1 MPKKG
6 GLELEDDIFKEDFI
20 DRVFK
25 ERELANIP
33 IKDIVVEPQ
42 PRKIFQGI
50 DELAYSIEKLG
61 LLQPVVVMP
70 KGHGRY
76 LLIAGERRLKA
87 CQKLGWST
95 IPARIVKGLSQED
108 IRAIQLV
115 ENIQREE
122 LKISEKAAAISKYLS
137 KFSEGEDVYKLLVNI
152 VSGRKVPEKFVSTV
166 ETLSRLLGKS
176 VRTIARWVS
185 VMKFPPWFVEKLD
198 DPESHLSL
206 KHAEVLLSVAGDE
219 DILRKLVKEVE
230 EKKLSS
236 EELRKR
242 LKEEKEDFKKL
253 EKRIESLFKELRNLP
268 EEYKE
273 LFRSKLVSFL
283 ESF

>member
-1 MPKKG
+1 MARKG
-6 GLELEDDIFKEDFI
+6 GLELKDNIFEEDFI

-33 IKDIVVEPQ
+33 IKDIVVESQ
-42 PRKIFQGI
+42 PRKIFRGI
-50 DELAYSIEKLG
+50 DELAYSIERLG
-61 LLQPVVVMP
+61 LLQPIVVMP
-70 KGHGRY
+70 KGQGRY
-76 LLIAGERRLKA
+76 LLIAGERRLRA
-87 CQKLGWST
+87 CQKLGWVT
-95 IPARIVKGLSQED
+95 IPARIVKDLNQED
-108 IRAIQLV
+108 IKTIQLV

-137 KFSEGEDVYKLLVNI
+137 KFTGGEDVYKLLVNM
-152 VSGRKVPEKFVSTV
+152 VSGRKVPEEFASTV

-198 DPESHLSL
+198 DPESYLSL
-206 KHAEVLLSVAGDE
+206 KHAEVLLSVASNE
-219 DILRKLVKEVE
+219 DILKKLVREVE

-236 EELRKR
+236 DELRKR
-242 LKEEKEDFKKL
+242 LKEEKGDFKKL
-253 EKRIESLFKELRNLP
+253 EKRMESLFKELSNLP

-273 LFRSKLVSFL
+273 LFRSRLVSFL